1 MGRQAALIATIV
13 IALGASAGCAGK
25 EPAKEPTGPG
35 WSATGSLLAARY
47 GHSATLL
54 RDGRVL
60 VAGGNGTPPEP
71 NALASAELYDPNA
84 GTWTS
89 TGSMVRPL
97 YFPKATLLPDGRVLV
112 MGTTGEQ
119 PGTITAELYD
129 PLSGTWSEA
138 GDTTTLRNDYTM
150 TPLAD
155 GRVLVAGGLDPST
168 DESVASAEIF
178 DPATGTW
185 SPTGTMATARCGHT
199 ATLLRDGSV
208 LVAGDLCGAAAAGTG
223 DSGGAAAAAATPT
236 ATGTQES
243 RATSEPSV
251 PGPTAPLQAPAEV
264 YDPSTGKWSPAGGA
278 SAPRRASAATLL
290 ADGRVFVVTETPP
303 GAVQIFDP
311 GTRRWHPAGMVG
323 GWMSPTAILLAD
335 GRVVVTSFRSL
346 EIYDPRTEA
355 WLSIETGDA
364 TDSGYSATLLADGR
378 VLLAGG
384 YALLSSGGFAPVGE
398 VLGFAHLY
406 SP

>member
-1 MGRQAALIATIV
+1 MGRQAVLIATIV

-25 EPAKEPTGPG
+25 EPAREPTGPG

-60 VAGGNGTPPEP
+60 VAGGNGTPPGP

-97 YFPKATLLPDGRVLV
+97 CSPKATLVRDGRVLV
-112 MGTTGEQ
+112 MGTTGD
-119 PGTITAELYD
+119 GSNTVELYD

-138 GDTTTLRNDYTM
+138 GDMTTLRQEYAM

-168 DESVASAEIF
+168 GKSLASAEVF

-199 ATLLRDGSV
+199 ATLLRDGRV
-208 LVAGDLCGAAAAGTG
+208 LVAGELCGAAAAGSG

-236 ATGTQES
+236 AAGTQEN
-243 RATSEPSV
+243 RATGGPSA
-251 PGPTAPLQAPAEV
+251 PGPAGPLPASAEV
-264 YDPSTGKWSPAGGA
+264 YDPGTGTWSLAGSA
-278 SAPRRASAATLL
+278 SAPSRAAAATLL
-290 ADGRVFVVTETPP
+290 ADGRVLVLTLTPLV
-303 GAVQIFDP
+303 AVQIFDP
-311 GTRRWHPAGMVG
+311 GTGTWHPAGMVG
-323 GWMSPTAILLAD
+323 GWMSPTAILLDD
-335 GRVVVTSFRSL
+335 GRVVVTDFRSL
-346 EIYDPRTEA
+346 EIYDPRTETA
-355 WLSIETGDA
+355 LSIETGDA

-384 YALLSSGGFAPVGE
+384 YALLSSGGFAPVDE

-406 SP
+406 RP

>member
-1 MGRQAALIATIV
+1 VGRQAVLIATIV

-35 WSATGSLLAARY
+35 WSATGSLLAARN

-60 VAGGNGTPPEP
+60 VAGGTGADSRP
-71 NALASAELYDPNA
+71 LSSAELYDPNA
-84 GTWTS
+84 GAWTS
-89 TGSMVRPL
+89 TGSMVAPL
-97 YFPKATLLPDGRVLV
+97 SSARATLLSDGRVLV
-112 MGTTGEQ
+112 IGMTGER
-119 PGTITAELYD
+119 PGAITAGLYV
-129 PLSGTWSEA
+129 PLTGTWSEA
-138 GDTTTLRNDYTM
+138 GDTTTLRQDYTM

-155 GRVLVAGGLDPST
+155 GRVLVAGGLDPTT
-168 DESVASAEIF
+168 DKSLASAEIF

-185 SPTGTMATARCGHT
+185 SPTGTMGTARCGHT
-199 ATLLRDGSV
+199 ATLLRDGRV
-208 LVAGDLCGAAAAGTG
+208 LVAGDLCGAVAAGAG

-236 ATGTQES
+236 ATGSQGS
-243 RATSEPSV
+243 RATNVPSV
-251 PGPTAPLQAPAEV
+251 PGPAAPLLASAEV
-264 YDPSTGKWSPAGGA
+264 YDPSTGKWSLAGGPT
-278 SAPRRASAATLL
+278 APRRAAAATLL
-290 ADGRVFVVTETPP
+290 ADGRVFVLTLTPL

-311 GTRRWHPAGMVG
+311 GAGRWHPAGTVR

-335 GRVVVTSFRSL
+335 GRVVVTSFREL

-355 WLSIETGDA
+355 SLSIQTGDA

-398 VLGFAHLY
+398 VLGLAHLY
-406 SP
+406 RP

>member
-1 MGRQAALIATIV
+1 MDIDGEH
-13 IALGASAGCAGK
+13 GY
-25 EPAKEPTGPG
+25 PA
-35 WSATGSLLAARY
+35 
-47 GHSATLL
+47 HSAKATLSS
-54 RDGRVL
+54 DGRVL
-60 VAGGNGTPPEP
+60 VVG
-71 NALASAELYDPNA
+71 
-84 GTWTS
+84 
-89 TGSMVRPL
+89 M
-97 YFPKATLLPDGRVLV
+97 
-112 MGTTGEQ
+112 TGER
-119 PGTITAELYD
+119 PGAITAELYD
-129 PLSGTWSEA
+129 PLTGMWSEA
-138 GDTTTLRNDYTM
+138 GDTTTLRQDYTM

-155 GRVLVAGGLDPST
+155 GRVLIAGGLDPSVGT
-168 DESVASAEIF
+168 SLASAEIF
-178 DPATGTW
+178 DPAAGTW

-199 ATLLRDGSV
+199 ATLLRDGRV
-208 LVAGDLCGAAAAGTG
+208 LVAGDLCGAVAAATG
-223 DSGGAAAAAATPT
+223 DSGGAAAAAAAPT

-243 RATSEPSV
+243 RATGEPSV
-251 PGPTAPLQAPAEV
+251 PGPTAPLQASAEV
-264 YDPSTGKWSPAGGA
+264 YDPSTGKWSLAGGA

-290 ADGRVFVVTETPP
+290 ADGRVFVVTGTPL

-311 GTRRWHPAGMVG
+311 GMGRWHPAGMVG

-355 WLSIETGDA
+355 SLSIHTGDA

-384 YALLSSGGFAPVGE
+384 YALLSSGGFAPAGE